1 MIRYKRAF
9 EDLKRKNQ
17 IMEMR
22 YRGEVAELQEREIE
36 RAKAVDMLIAS
47 LNHEQ
52 DVSKCNLA
60 LYLAVEKE
68 RKDLERQLKT
78 AEWQIA
84 KLERELEKASG
95 DKNA

>member
-17 IMEMR
+17 ILEMR

-52 DVSKCNLA
+52 DVSKFNLE
-60 LYLAVEKE
+60 LYLAAEKE
-68 RKDLERQLKT
+68 LKELDRQLKT
-78 AEWQIA
+78 AEWRIA
-84 KLERELEKASG
+84 KLERELEKARS